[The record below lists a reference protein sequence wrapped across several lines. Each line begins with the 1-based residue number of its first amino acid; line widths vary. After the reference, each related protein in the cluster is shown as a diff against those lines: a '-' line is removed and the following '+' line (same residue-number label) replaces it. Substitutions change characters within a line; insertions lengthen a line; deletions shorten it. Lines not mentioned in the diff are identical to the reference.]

1 MTLREKITRLTA
13 INTGRLF
20 DEVLREN
27 ETAICDMNRDQMYND
42 GTVNVNKP
50 GVIERYAESTLKAKR
65 KAPFNKTDHV
75 TLKWFGNFH
84 ESLKIIIFR
93 DKFVISSQN
102 KTWANYLEPLSRF
115 GSALGL
121 TEKSKGEL
129 RDLAKDEMIRKTK
142 DEL

>member
-1 MTLREKITRLTA
+1 MTLREKISRLTG

-20 DEVLREN
+20 DEVLKEN
-27 ETAICDMNRDQMYND
+27 ETAICDMNRDQMYNK

-50 GVIERYAESTLKAKR
+50 GMTEKYAESTKRAKS

-102 KTWANYLEPLSRF
+102 KIWANYLEPLSRF

-121 TEKSKGEL
+121 TQKSKGEL
-129 RDLAKDEMIRKTK
+129 RDLARDEMIRKIK
-142 DEL
+142 NEL